1 MAQAHIHQN
10 ASLYVGDL
18 SPDVTEAML
27 FDVFKA
33 VGPVLSIRVCRDAI
47 SRKSLG
53 YAYVNFQNP
62 NDAERAK
69 ETLNYHQIK
78 GKNIRIMWVQRDPSL
93 RKAGNGN
100 IFIKNLHPSIDSQT
114 LYDTFSQFGNILSCK
129 LEPSKGYGYVH
140 FETEEAAKVAVERVN
155 GMLLKSL
162 LVYVGQFVRANV
174 RRQELDSK
182 KTQEF
187 TDVFIRDMKA
197 DITEEELRD
206 FLKKQVGGDKD
217 PIESVFL
224 DHDKQHNR
232 PWAIVNFVEH
242 QIAVDVI
249 EKLSGKT
256 DTDIKKDDVPL
267 YVVRHRTKFE
277 RQLGNKKIAK
287 RTNNYSPSNLYVKNL
302 DESINDQ
309 TLREA
314 FSRFGEIS
322 SAKVMLDNKTPP
334 QSKGFGFVDFK
345 EVDSANKAIAE
356 MSGFLLG
363 SKPLYVNVAQ
373 PREVRRA
380 TLEIQYAS
388 RAGPRGVQPQVP
400 GYGFP
405 PQQVYPPPFFG
416 APAPGYFN
424 VPGRAMIP
432 PKGWPAGPG
441 FPGAPIQGGPPGGLR
456 GAGVPPGGRGG
467 RGAPQQPG
475 RGVGGRG
482 PAPGRGAPKAAAGP
496 PGAFFGQPPV
506 DVKASPAPSDLI
518 SQLGRLGPQEQKNF
532 LGEKLFNQITTIDS
546 ERAAKITGMLLEM
559 DTAETISLLEGPRD
573 NLVLKVNE
581 AIEVL
586 KAHEATGQ

>member
-1 MAQAHIHQN
+1 MTTAHIHQN

-69 ETLNYHQIK
+69 ETLNYNQIK

-93 RKAGNGN
+93 RKAGSGN

-187 TDVFIRDMKA
+187 TDVFMRDMKL
-197 DITEEELRD
+197 DITEEELKD
-206 FLKKQVGGDKD
+206 FLKKLVSHDGEI
-217 PIESVFL
+217 IESL
-224 DHDKQHNR
+224 WLGHESTHNR
-232 PWAIVNFVEH
+232 PWAIVNFVAH

-249 EKLSGKT
+249 EKLHGKD
-256 DTDIKKDDVPL
+256 DTEIKKEDTPL
-267 YVVRHRTKFE
+267 YVVRHRTKWE
-277 RQLGNKKIAK
+277 RQVGPKKISK

-302 DESINDQ
+302 DETINDQ

-322 SAKVMLDNKTPP
+322 SAKVMMDTKSPP

-388 RAGPRGVQPQVP
+388 RAGPRGVPPQVP

-416 APAPGYFN
+416 GPAPGYFN
-424 VPGRAMIP
+424 VPGRAMMP
-432 PKGWPAGPG
+432 PKGWPTGP
-441 FPGAPIQGGPPGGLR
+441 FPGAPVQGGPPGGMMR
-456 GAGVPPGGRGG
+456 GGGVPPGGRGA
-467 RGAPQQPG
+467 RGAPQQAG
-475 RGVGGRG
+475 RGGVRG
-482 PAPGRGAPKAAAGP
+482 PAPGRGGAPKPTAV
-496 PGAFFGQPPV
+496 PGAFFQAPIDTTHKP
-506 DVKASPAPSDLI
+506 APAPSDLAG
-518 SQLGRLGPQEQKNF
+518 QLSRMTPQEQKNF
-532 LGEKLFNQITTIDS
+532 LGEKLFNQIVTIDS

-559 DTAETISLLEGPRD
+559 DPAETINLLEGARE